1 MAWSKEINS
10 DSKVAWN
17 ASQGIISE
25 ISNRRATANTFFIN
39 GNIKKAFNTLISMK
53 QSVIQSFKPEER
65 EELKKIETNFHR
77 IYNALSSTLSQS
89 FNSKD
94 KEIFNSANVISNRLY
109 SNYNELLMDL
119 LNKRGY
125 LVGEQSDASRM
136 KF

>member
-1 MAWSKEINS
+1 MAWNKDSSS

-25 ISNRRATANTFFIN
+25 ISNRRAMANTFFIN

-53 QSVIQSFKPEER
+53 QSVIQSFNPEER
-65 EELKKIETNFHR
+65 EELKKIELNFHKV
-77 IYNALSSTLSQS
+77 YNALSSALSQS
-89 FNSKD
+89 FNQKD
-94 KEIFNSANVISNRLY
+94 KEIFNSANIISNRLY
-109 SNYNELLMDL
+109 SQYNELLMDL